1 MTLYSLKVNVL
12 VIHYLLHNIK
22 QFFDTPPQPGVS
34 HIKIKDLKLWK
45 NVKEKFHTNYFAV
58 VCNLNLL
65 TIVVKPEAIC
75 FILIF
80 HLFISFPRDWALDVD
95 GSLQITLHGTW
106 QNFSSF
112 FYIPT
117 LTLLSSLERKKGGPQ
132 FINGS
137 SGVND
142 YPPPTAPPK
151 NVLRLFGANWRL
163 SQLISWSI

>member
-1 MTLYSLKVNVL
+1 MKKYKREISYKLCSGMQFKFTYYS
-12 VIHYLLHNIK
+12 
-22 QFFDTPPQPGVS
+22 S
-34 HIKIKDLKLWK
+34 
-45 NVKEKFHTNYFAV
+45 
-58 VCNLNLL
+58 
-65 TIVVKPEAIC
+65 EAIC

-117 LTLLSSLERKKGGPQ
+117 STLLSSLERAKKGGPQ

-137 SGVND
+137 SSVND
-142 YPPPTAPPK
+142 YPRVRDDTFFRD
-151 NVLRLFGANWRL
+151 LRSLTIILPNHDLRSLTIIFWKSHDWR
-163 SQLISWSI
+163 SRSWSAIILPITINVSMKDMKT